1 VAEELLKN
9 SSEMLSIRSNL
20 LKAESATAKAFLVP
34 ALDTEPRES
43 LPDSKKVT
51 LRDDCTKLS

>member
-9 SSEMLSIRSNL
+9 SSEILSLRSNL
-20 LKAESATAKAFLVP
+20 IKAESAPAKTFLVP
-34 ALDTEPRES
+34 AVDTEPRES

-51 LRDDCTKLS
+51 CVMIELN

>member
-9 SSEMLSIRSNL
+9 SSELLLVRSNL
-20 LKAESATAKAFLVP
+20 IKAEAAAAKAFLVP
-34 ALDTEPRES
+34 AVYTEPRES

-51 LRDDCTKLS
+51 LRDD